1 MLMHTEIE
9 LKLLI
14 DSANIPQLLQH
25 PLLKS
30 ACKSGPLRQKLHS
43 IYFDTPELDLMRQ
56 RISLR
61 LRQTGGHWI
70 QTVKGGG
77 KVEEGLHQRP
87 EWEVPVIGGMPDFD
101 KLSASPWHSFF
112 TPDIQ
117 SKLMAIFV
125 TDFWR
130 TIWLMELPNCLIE
143 LALDAGEIHAKN
155 KQVPICEVELEL
167 KSGAPESL
175 FDLARELRK
184 SIALQPEDRSKADR
198 GYMLYS
204 GYSHAK

>member
-1 MLMHTEIE
+1 MHTEIE

-14 DSANIPQLLQH
+14 DSSNILQLLQH
-25 PLLKS
+25 PLLNS
-30 ACKSGPLRQKLHS
+30 ACKSGPQRQKLHS
-43 IYFDTPELDLMRQ
+43 IYFDTPKLELMRQ
-56 RISLR
+56 QIALR
-61 LRQTGGHWI
+61 LRQVGGHWI

-77 KVEEGLHQRP
+77 KVEEGLHQRS
-87 EWEVPVIGGMPDFD
+87 EWEVPVTGGILDLD

-117 SKLMAIFV
+117 SRLIPIFV

-143 LALDAGEIHAKN
+143 LALDEGEIQVKN
-155 KQVPICEVELEL
+155 KQVSICEVELEL

-184 SIALQPEDRSKADR
+184 SIVLQPEDRSKADR

-204 GYSHAK
+204 AQAHAK

>member
-1 MLMHTEIE
+1 
-9 LKLLI
+9 
-14 DSANIPQLLQH
+14 
-25 PLLKS
+25 
-30 ACKSGPLRQKLHS
+30 
-43 IYFDTPELDLMRQ
+43 MRQ
-56 RISLR
+56 QIALR
-61 LRQTGGHWI
+61 LRQAGGHWI

-87 EWEVPVIGGMPDFD
+87 EWEEPVTGGILDLD
-101 KLSASPWHSFF
+101 KLSVSPWHSFF
-112 TPDIQ
+112 TLNIQ
-117 SKLMAIFV
+117 SRLIPIFV

-143 LALDAGEIHAKN
+143 LALDEGEIQARN

-175 FDLARELRK
+175 FDLAEELRK

-204 GYSHAK
+204 AQAHAK

>member
-1 MLMHTEIE
+1 
-9 LKLLI
+9 
-14 DSANIPQLLQH
+14 
-25 PLLKS
+25 
-30 ACKSGPLRQKLHS
+30 
-43 IYFDTPELDLMRQ
+43 MRQ
-56 RISLR
+56 RIALR
-61 LRQTGGHWI
+61 LRQAGGHWI

-87 EWEVPVIGGMPDFD
+87 EWEVPVANDILDFD
-101 KLSASPWHSFF
+101 KLSVSPWHSFF

-117 SKLMAIFV
+117 SRLIPIFV

-130 TIWLMELPNCLIE
+130 TIWLMELSNSLIE
-143 LALDAGEIHAKN
+143 LALDTGEIQAKN

-167 KSGAPESL
+167 KSGVPESL

-204 GYSHAK
+204 GYSHEK

>member
-1 MLMHTEIE
+1 MHTEIE

-14 DSANIPQLLQH
+14 DSSNIPQLLQH

-30 ACKSGPLRQKLHS
+30 ACKSGPQRQKFHS
-43 IYFDTPELDLMRQ
+43 IYFDTPQLELMRQ
-56 RISLR
+56 QIALR
-61 LRQTGGHWI
+61 LRQVGGHWI

-77 KVEEGLHQRP
+77 KVEEGLHQRS
-87 EWEVPVIGGMPDFD
+87 EWEVPVTGGILDLN
-101 KLSASPWHSFF
+101 KLSSSPWHSFF
-112 TPDIQ
+112 TLDIQ
-117 SKLMAIFV
+117 SRLIPIFV

-143 LALDAGEIHAKN
+143 LALDEGEIQAKN

-198 GYMLYS
+198 GYVLYS
-204 GYSHAK
+204 ALAHAK

>member
-1 MLMHTEIE
+1 MHTEIE

-14 DSANIPQLLQH
+14 DSSNIPQLLQH
-25 PLLKS
+25 QLLKS
-30 ACKSGPLRQKLHS
+30 ACKSGPQRQKLHS
-43 IYFDTPELDLMRQ
+43 IYFDTPKLELMRQ
-56 RISLR
+56 QIALR
-61 LRQTGGHWI
+61 LRQVGGHWI

-77 KVEEGLHQRP
+77 KVEEGLHQRS
-87 EWEVPVIGGMPDFD
+87 EWEVPVTGGILDLD

-112 TPDIQ
+112 TLDIQ
-117 SKLMAIFV
+117 SRLIPIFV

-143 LALDAGEIHAKN
+143 LALDEGEIQAKN

-204 GYSHAK
+204 ALAHAK

>member
-1 MLMHTEIE
+1 
-9 LKLLI
+9 
-14 DSANIPQLLQH
+14 
-25 PLLKS
+25 
-30 ACKSGPLRQKLHS
+30 
-43 IYFDTPELDLMRQ
+43 MRQ
-56 RISLR
+56 QIALR
-61 LRQTGGHWI
+61 LRQVGGYWI

-77 KVEEGLHQRP
+77 KVKEGLHQRS
-87 EWEVPVIGGMPDFD
+87 EWEEPVTGGLLDLD
-101 KLSASPWHSFF
+101 KLSASPWHNFF

-117 SKLMAIFV
+117 GRLIPIFV

-143 LALDAGEIHAKN
+143 LALDEGEIQAKN

-167 KSGAPESL
+167 KSGAPQSL
-175 FDLARELRK
+175 FDLAHELRK

-204 GYSHAK
+204 TQAHAK

>member
-1 MLMHTEIE
+1 
-9 LKLLI
+9 
-14 DSANIPQLLQH
+14 
-25 PLLKS
+25 
-30 ACKSGPLRQKLHS
+30 
-43 IYFDTPELDLMRQ
+43 MRQ
-56 RISLR
+56 QIALR
-61 LRQTGGHWI
+61 LRLVGGYWI

-77 KVEEGLHQRP
+77 KVEEGLHQRS
-87 EWEVPVIGGMPDFD
+87 EWEVPVTGGILDLD
-101 KLSASPWHSFF
+101 KLSASPWHNFF

-117 SKLMAIFV
+117 GRLIPIFV

-143 LALDAGEIHAKN
+143 LALDEGEIQAKN

-184 SIALQPEDRSKADR
+184 SIVLQPEDRSKADR

-204 GYSHAK
+204 AQAHAK

>member
-1 MLMHTEIE
+1 MHTEIE

-43 IYFDTPELDLMRQ
+43 IYFDTPDLELMRQ
-56 RISLR
+56 RIALR
-61 LRQTGGHWI
+61 LRQAGGHWI
-70 QTVKGGG
+70 QTVKGSGN
-77 KVEEGLHQRP
+77 VEGGLHQRP
-87 EWEVPVIGGMPDFD
+87 EWEVPVTGGMPDFD
-101 KLSASPWHSFF
+101 KLSVSPWHSFF

-117 SKLMAIFV
+117 NRLIPIFV

-130 TIWLMELPNCLIE
+130 TIWLMELPNGLIE
-143 LALDAGEIHAKN
+143 LALDAGEIQAKN

-167 KSGAPESL
+167 KSGAPASL

-198 GYMLYS
+198 GYKFYS